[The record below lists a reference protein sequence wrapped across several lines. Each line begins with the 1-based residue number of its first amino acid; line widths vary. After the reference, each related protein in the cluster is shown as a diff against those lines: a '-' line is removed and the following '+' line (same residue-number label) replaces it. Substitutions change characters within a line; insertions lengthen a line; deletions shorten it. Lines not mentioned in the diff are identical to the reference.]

1 MPRRTYISLHDGSAA
16 VRALAVRLL
25 GYWSEPL
32 KAYAKM
38 KFWTEDPKLAPYAG
52 AMDTIYYD
60 GFSGP
65 ITPASSAVIANYT
78 VVDMFASVV
87 DRQRDARGS
96 GQGRRATGRAVL
108 QKLIRSRRS
117 ARQGVGRFT
126 SLPQPSHYLPAEGH
140 QGLTASAE
148 LREVPSMTISIT
160 RRDSLILGAAAL
172 GTRSALAQDAPD
184 TDVPMAD
191 VKPPEFQI
199 EKGAELRTIRPAKF
213 VDPDSVW
220 WDRNTKKFTDQTG
233 IPVSVNYISWED
245 LRPQTAVI
253 ANTGGGVDLIF
264 GWASIRSCTKR
275 SWCR

>member
-1 MPRRTYISLHDGSAA
+1 
-16 VRALAVRLL
+16 
-25 GYWSEPL
+25 
-32 KAYAKM
+32 
-38 KFWTEDPKLAPYAG
+38 
-52 AMDTIYYD
+52 
-60 GFSGP
+60 
-65 ITPASSAVIANYT
+65 
-78 VVDMFASVV
+78 
-87 DRQRDARGS
+87 
-96 GQGRRATGRAVL
+96 
-108 QKLIRSRRS
+108 
-117 ARQGVGRFT
+117 
-126 SLPQPSHYLPAEGH
+126 
-140 QGLTASAE
+140 
-148 LREVPSMTISIT
+148 MTISIT

-199 EKGAELRTIRPAKF
+199 EKGAELHTIRPAKF

-264 GWASIRSCTKR
+264 GWAVDPYLYEEKLVQMNDLAGYLGAKYGGWFDIAKLYGTQLEDRSLAQPAHRRRHRPNGIPHILGEGGGLRPDPRR
-275 SWCR
+275 SGSVP